1 MPFDCRME
9 PERRRGILTL
19 HGRVDAAD
27 FIAAM
32 RALYGHP
39 EWQPDFDALW
49 DAGGITQL
57 VIEPTDLE
65 PISEGYRS
73 VAPRMGAGRAAFVAS
88 RDVVHVIT
96 QLLLHRFRNPNRERR
111 TFVHLD
117 DAVAWLNEREA

>member
-9 PERRRGILTL
+9 PDRRRGILTL
-19 HGRVDAAD
+19 RGRVDAVD

-57 VIEPTDLE
+57 VIEPADLG
-65 PISEGYRS
+65 PISEGYRN
-73 VAPRMGAGRAAFVAS
+73 VETRMGSGRAAFVAS

-96 QLLLHRFRNPNRERR
+96 QLLLHRLRNPNRERR
-111 TFVHLD
+111 TFVRLD